1 MLNLVKTIS
10 TEIDSLK
17 RRIVKVLRL
26 GQNDVQTSLEAG
38 SFGVD
43 SNPTPDLIAI
53 YAPTEEKGKTVI
65 IGYINRNQIADV
77 GEHRIFSTNA
87 AGDVVMFL
95 HLKNDGI
102 AEFGGNADFMVRFNK
117 LETAFNEHQDSTN
130 DMINEW
136 NTFASAYVPGSPL
149 VTGLPPTV
157 STVSNASADISGA
170 KIDEIKTL

>member
-10 TEIDSLK
+10 SEIDSLK

-38 SFGVD
+38 PFGVD
-43 SNPTPDLIAI
+43 SNPIPDLIAI

-77 GEHRIFSTNA
+77 GEHRIFSTDA

-102 AEFGGNADFMVRFNK
+102 AEFGGNADFMVRYNE
-117 LETAFNEHQDSTN
+117 LETAFNSLKSSTN
-130 DMINEW
+130 DMITEW
-136 NTFASAYVPGSPL
+136 NTFAAAYIPGSPT
-149 VTGLPPTV
+149 VQGFPATV
-157 STVSNASADISGA
+157 STVTAASADITPA